1 MSKLRQVLF
10 VIFQFSVATT
20 ILSCGGGT
28 ETVGNPFISTGPVL
42 YQGPPP
48 ANADVR
54 AFNIYVWENL
64 KAENRCGQ
72 CHGVGQSPAFV
83 DLSDVNTAYTRALP
97 LVDLQNPVSSILVAK
112 VGLGH
117 HCWLGLILQ
126 TDFDACAANVEAM
139 ITNWAGSIGSLSTRT
154 IILTAPEIKD
164 PGASKNFPEFAD
176 DNGAN
181 SFANTIHPL
190 LIAHCQSCHEATASL
205 PISPFFANSDPV
217 SAYEAAKPK
226 LDIDNPANSR
236 LVVRLRQE
244 FHNCWTTNCADDS
257 DPLDPSDSKIMENSI
272 QSFSGVIIPT
282 EIESTLITSKA
293 LNLSDGIVA
302 SGGNRHESNMIA
314 IWEFKAGAGNRAFDT
329 SGIEPAIDLTLSGS
343 YAWLGGYGIDLT
355 GGKALGGSSTSRK
368 LYDLIV
374 PRGEYSL
381 EAWAIP
387 SNVTQQDTNIV
398 TYSGGNA
405 TIQRNFTLDQSL
417 YNYKLFNRI
426 SASNPVS
433 EISTPDADEILQA
446 NLQHVL
452 VTYDP
457 VNGRSIY
464 VNGALVPGIVE
475 PVIGSSSIANWD
487 ETFNFILGGEVS
499 SIGERA
505 WNGKLRMVAM
515 HNRVLTSAQVLQNFD
530 VGVGEKYFLLFSI
543 SDPIGIPDSYIMFEV
558 SQYDSYS
565 YLFDKPV
572 FINLDPDWIPVAF
585 DIKGLRIGI
594 NGKNAIAG
602 QAFANMDLNIDSNL
616 YSADTGQ
623 SLSSLG
629 AVIALEK
636 GPADEFFLTFETLN
650 GTTNL
655 FDDPKPAAPGLPA
668 DAPAVSDIGIRTFEE
683 INASISAMTGI
694 SVADPAVFAV
704 FDGFRQQLPA
714 VEAIDTFL
722 PSHQMAIAQL
732 ALASCKE
739 LVDAEVASLL
749 PINDTNRYF
758 TGFDFGWPA
767 STAFVDPGLIINP
780 LIIAAMN
787 VDRGDA
793 TNNLTSQPTEA
804 QINEVLSD
812 ASGVTLDPTIEVYN
826 GLITE
831 MTACLPGCD
840 GAPRSRQIV
849 IAVCTAAVSSATM
862 LIQ

>member
-1 MSKLRQVLF
+1 M
-10 VIFQFSVATT
+10 
-20 ILSCGGGT
+20 LSCGGGS
-28 ETVGNPFISTGPVL
+28 ETVANPFISTGPVL

-54 AFNIYVWENL
+54 AFEIYLWENL
-64 KAENRCGQ
+64 KADNRCGQ
-72 CHGVGQSPAFV
+72 CHGVGQVPAFV
-83 DLSDVNTAYTRALP
+83 DLSDVNTAYSRALP
-97 LVDLQNPVSSILVAK
+97 LVDLQNPAGSRLVAK

-117 HCWLGLILQ
+117 NCWLGLVLQ
-126 TDFDACAANVEAM
+126 TDFDACAANIEAM
-139 ITNWAGSIGSLSTRT
+139 ITNWAGSIGSLSART
-154 IILTAPEIKD
+154 INLTAPMIKD

-176 DNGAN
+176 DNGVN

-190 LIAHCQSCHEATASL
+190 LTAHCQSCHEETASL
-205 PISPFFANSDPV
+205 PISPFFANADSV

-226 LDIDNPANSR
+226 IDIDIPANSR

-244 FHNCWTTNCADDS
+244 FHNCWTSSCAADATAMQTEIE
-257 DPLDPSDSKIMENSI
+257 K
-272 QSFSGVIIPT
+272 FSGVITPT
-282 EIESTLITSKA
+282 QIDNTLITSKA

-343 YAWLGGYGIDLT
+343 YDWLGGYGIDLT

-374 PRGEYSL
+374 PIGEYSI

-387 SNVTQQDTNIV
+387 SNVTQEDTNIV
-398 TYSGGNA
+398 TYSAGNA

-426 SASNPVS
+426 NASNPVS
-433 EISTPDADEILQA
+433 EISTPDAAEVLQA
-446 NLQHVL
+446 NLQHV
-452 VTYDP
+452 VATYDP

-464 VNGALVPGIVE
+464 VNGALIPGIVE

-515 HNRVLTSAQVLQNFD
+515 HNRVLTPAQVLQNFD

-543 SDPIGIPDSYIMFEV
+543 SDRIGIPDSYIMFEV

-572 FINLDPDWIPVAF
+572 FINLDPNWTPVAF

-594 NGKNAIAG
+594 NGKDAVAG
-602 QAFANMDLNIDSNL
+602 QAFANMDLSIDSNL
-616 YSADTGQ
+616 YSAQTGQ

-636 GPADEFFLTFETLN
+636 GPGDEFFLTFETLN
-650 GTTNL
+650 GTTNP
-655 FDDPKPAAPGLPA
+655 FDDPKPAAPGNPA
-668 DAPAVSDIGIRTFEE
+668 DAAAVSDIGIKTFEE
-683 INASISAMTGI
+683 INASISAITGI
-694 SVADPAVFAV
+694 SVADPEVVTV
-704 FDGFRQQLPA
+704 FDGFKQQFPT

-739 LVDAEVASLL
+739 LVDADKLL
-749 PINDTNRYF
+749 AINDPDRYF
-758 TGFDFGWPA
+758 AGFDF
-767 STAFVDPGLIINP
+767 TATAGNAFGVPGLIIDP
-780 LIIAAMN
+780 LISAAMN
-787 VDRGDA
+787 VDRLDSG
-793 TNNLTSQPTEA
+793 NNLTSQPTEPL
-804 QINEVLSD
+804 INSVLGD
-812 ASGVTLDPTIEVYN
+812 TGGLTLDPTIETYN
-826 GLITE
+826 GLIAE

-840 GAPRSRQIV
+840 NAPRTEQIV

>member
-1 MSKLRQVLF
+1 MSKRRQVLL
-10 VIFQFSVATT
+10 VIIQLSIATAM
-20 ILSCGGGT
+20 LSCGGGS
-28 ETVGNPFISTGPVL
+28 ETVANPFTGTGPAL

-54 AFNIYVWENL
+54 AFEIYLWENL
-64 KAENRCGQ
+64 KADNRCGQ
-72 CHGVGQSPAFV
+72 CHGVGQVPAFV
-83 DLSDVNTAYTRALP
+83 DLSDVNTAYTNALP
-97 LVDLQNPVSSILVAK
+97 LVDLQDPAGSRLVAK

-117 HCWLGLILQ
+117 NCWLGLVLQ

-139 ITNWAGSIGSLSTRT
+139 ITNWAGSIGSLSART
-154 IILTAPEIKD
+154 INLTAPTIKD
-164 PGASKNFPEFAD
+164 PGDSKNFPEFAD

-190 LIAHCQSCHEATASL
+190 LTAHCQSCHEETVSL
-205 PISPFFANSDPV
+205 PISPFFANADPV

-226 LDIDNPANSR
+226 IDIDDPAISR
-236 LVVRLRQE
+236 LVVRLREE
-244 FHNCWTTNCADDS
+244 FHNCWTSSCAADATAMQTE
-257 DPLDPSDSKIMENSI
+257 IEN
-272 QSFSGVIIPT
+272 FSGVIT
-282 EIESTLITSKA
+282 LTQIESTLITSKA

-314 IWEFKAGAGNRAFDT
+314 IWEFKVGAGNRAFDT

-374 PRGEYSL
+374 PIGEYSI

-387 SNVTQQDTNIV
+387 SNVTQEDTNIV
-398 TYSGGNA
+398 TYSAGNA

-426 SASNPVS
+426 NASNPVS
-433 EISTPDADEILQA
+433 EISTPGAAEVLQA
-446 NLQHVL
+446 NLQHVV

-515 HNRVLTSAQVLQNFD
+515 HNRVLTPAQVLQNFD

-543 SDPIGIPDSYIMFEV
+543 SDRIGIPDSYIMFEV

-572 FINLDPDWIPVAF
+572 FINLDTNWTPVAF

-594 NGKNAIAG
+594 NGKDAVAG
-602 QAFANMDLNIDSNL
+602 QAFANMNLSIDSNL
-616 YSADTGQ
+616 YSAQTGQ

-636 GPADEFFLTFETLN
+636 GPGDEFFLTFETLD
-650 GTTNL
+650 GTTNP
-655 FDDPKPAAPGLPA
+655 FNDPKPAAPGNPA
-668 DAPAVSDIGIRTFEE
+668 DAATVADIGVRTFEE

-694 SVADPAVFAV
+694 PVTNTNVDTT
-704 FDGFRQQLPA
+704 FDKFRQQLPT
-714 VEAIDTFL
+714 VEAIDAFL

-732 ALASCKE
+732 ALASCNE
-739 LVDAEVASLL
+739 LVEADKLLASS
-749 PINDTNRYF
+749 NVNRYF
-758 TGFDFGWPA
+758 ANFDFT
-767 STAFVDPGLIINP
+767 STALNAFDTAAKRDQIFDPL
-780 LIIAAMN
+780 LAAVMN
-787 VDRGDA
+787 VDSLNS
-793 TNNLTSQPTEA
+793 TNNLTSQPGEA
-804 QINEVLSD
+804 EISNMLGNTTSL
-812 ASGVTLDPTIEVYN
+812 TLDPTIQTYN
-826 GLITE
+826 GLIKELTSCG
-831 MTACLPGCD
+831 AGCD
-840 GAPRSRQIV
+840 NATRTEQIV
-849 IAVCTAAVSSATM
+849 KAVCTAAVASAVM